1 MREQYSPTVR
11 AAYSKDRNWFKK
23 YSDYD
28 NQPVAWFIYDPEGY
42 DQCGYDEDEIDR
54 AGKTPAD
61 YFYLT
66 DDGIDDECN
75 ELYEDTVNEWSF
87 DGVKPVRKG

>member
-1 MREQYSPTVR
+1 MREKHSPTIS
-11 AAYSKDRNWFKK
+11 AAYIKDKKWFKK

-54 AGKTPAD
+54 AGNTESA
-61 YFYLT
+61 YYYLA
-66 DDGIDDECN
+66 DDGTEGDCN
-75 ELYEDTVNEWSF
+75 DFYEEIANEWTF
-87 DGVKPVRKG
+87 DGVKPVKKG